1 MNKLLISKYDEAIL
15 LLRVAFGSMMAFGH
29 GLSKVQNFSKMSG
42 TFPDPFGMGSTL
54 SLASAI
60 GAELGC
66 SLLLILGLGTRLA
79 ALPLIV
85 TMLVAIFIAHGADPW
100 KVKELAVTY
109 LAAYIVILVAGPG
122 RYSLDAKLF
131 GNSVKD

>member
-1 MNKLLISKYDEAIL
+1 MNKLIVTKFDEALL

-29 GLSKVQNFSKMSG
+29 GLPKMQNFEKMSG
-42 TFPDPFGMGSTL
+42 AFADPFGMGSTL
-54 SLASAI
+54 SLIMAI
-60 GAELGC
+60 GAEFGC

-85 TMLVAIFIAHGADPW
+85 TMLVAVFYAHGADPW
-100 KVKELAVTY
+100 KVKELGVTY
-109 LAAYIVILVAGPG
+109 LVVYLVILIAGPG

-131 GNSVKD
+131 GRSPE